1 MNEQEF
7 GHKLAVHLSAA
18 TREIDGEL
26 ARRLRSA
33 REEALRAS
41 SPAGRPGWFFG
52 RKLRFR
58 LMLPAVLRPAV
69 LVFAVLATV
78 LAGDYWV
85 TWSRVNSLQKVD
97 TALLID
103 DLPIDAYLDA
113 DFKAWLQ
120 QDSQS

>member
-26 ARRLRSA
+26 ADRLRSA

-41 SPAGRPGWFFG
+41 SRAGRPGRFFG
-52 RKLRFR
+52 GKPRFR
-58 LMLPAVLRPAV
+58 LMFPAVLRPAV

-85 TWSRVNSLQKVD
+85 TWSRVNSLQEVD

>member
-7 GHKLAVHLSAA
+7 GHRLAVHLSAA
-18 TREIDGEL
+18 AREIDGEL
-26 ARRLRSA
+26 ADRLRNA
-33 REEALRAS
+33 REEALRARAR
-41 SPAGRPGWFFG
+41 AGRPGRFSGWTP
-52 RKLRFR
+52 RFR

-69 LVFAVLATV
+69 LVFAILATV

-85 TWSRVNSLQKVD
+85 TWSRVNSLQEVD

>member
-41 SPAGRPGWFFG
+41 SRAGRPGRFFG
-52 RKLRFR
+52 GKRRFR
-58 LMLPAVLRPAV
+58 LMLPAVLRPVA

-85 TWSRVNSLQKVD
+85 TWSRVNSLQEVD

>member
-7 GHKLAVHLSAA
+7 GHKLAGHLSAA

-41 SPAGRPGWFFG
+41 SRAGRSGRFFG

-85 TWSRVNSLQKVD
+85 TWSRVNSLQEVD

>member
-26 ARRLRSA
+26 ADRLRSA

-41 SPAGRPGWFFG
+41 SRAGRPGRLFG

-85 TWSRVNSLQKVD
+85 TWSRVNSLQEVD